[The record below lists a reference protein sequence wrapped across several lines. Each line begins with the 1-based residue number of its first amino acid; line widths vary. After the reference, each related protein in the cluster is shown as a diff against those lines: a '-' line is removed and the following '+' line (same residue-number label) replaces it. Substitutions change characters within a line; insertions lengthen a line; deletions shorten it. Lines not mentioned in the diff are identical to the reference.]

1 MGYLPASW
9 GMGIERLAEVGQ
21 AAWGGNADPPTIS
34 AIVEKDGAHG
44 DFALIEAGDGVVV
57 LDEQGAGL
65 EEFLGVGYGANSGSS

>member
-1 MGYLPASW
+1 MGDFPASW
-9 GMGIERLAEVGQ
+9 GLDVECLAETGE
-21 AAWGGNADPPTIS
+21 ATWGSDADPPTMS
-34 AIVEKDGAHG
+34 AIVEEDGTHG

>member
-1 MGYLPASW
+1 
-9 GMGIERLAEVGQ
+9 
-21 AAWGGNADPPTIS
+21 
-34 AIVEKDGAHG
+34 VEKDGAHG